1 MKREML
7 DTVDAALSRFDD
19 EPELIELAPG
29 ETSLSFLQK
38 VYRSVKQP
46 MSRRLRAAI
55 EALPHEHPRL
65 GAVAIGSINGQ
76 DFASMLE
83 RAIVRSNKEREVKQI
98 EGRAVD
104 LTPACPQVPS
114 ADPGSR

>member
-7 DTVDAALSRFDD
+7 DTIDAALSRFDD

-46 MSRRLRAAI
+46 MSRRMRAAI

-65 GAVAIGSINGQ
+65 GAVAVGYLTN
-76 DFASMLE
+76 DTFAERLD
-83 RAIVRSNKEREVKQI
+83 RAIARSDRARVPKLI
-98 EGRAVD
+98 EARVEPTD
-104 LTPACPQVPS
+104 
-114 ADPGSR
+114 